1 MPFATFTKEE
11 DSWFSDDDE
20 ETLEDLS
27 GSKGTIFL
35 EGMDTFINNTKQSEI
50 PGVFKGD
57 NLLNSGT
64 IGPMGA
70 DSKKAE
76 TWTQVSNTTSRTN
89 YRQPVAHIDTSS
101 DSSSS
106 SEEETNMSSIT
117 WYDSVAD
124 TDLLKDI

>member
-50 PGVFKGD
+50 PGVFKGY

-64 IGPMGA
+64 IRPMGA

-89 YRQPVAHIDTSS
+89 YRQPVANIILTQ
-101 DSSSS
+101 
-106 SEEETNMSSIT
+106 
-117 WYDSVAD
+117 AAKRP
-124 TDLLKDI
+124 LLPKKRQKCLPLLGMIWWLTLIF